1 MTPLAVIVP
10 SMTRSIEIPLLGLA
24 AVDLAASIAVGW
36 FRPRAGRFLLLA
48 GFAALAAALVVRG
61 IAIGYLPLTQRPESI
76 AGFVLCAIGVALFT
90 ERRVPENPTVDVR
103 LYRLLLL
110 LPPLALL
117 TWSIAA
123 WPTPQHPVSLL
134 VTVWYCIHV
143 PLSFIAYGIWS
154 AAFAGAIVRL
164 AAPLGPEETMAWDA
178 RIRSWIVWGFH
189 IFSISMVTGGIW
201 GYLAWG
207 YVFLWD
213 PKMELS
219 VALWL
224 AYAALAHLTALEPR
238 PRLRA
243 ILAIPAWVVMWLAYL
258 GVAFFRTSIHGF
270 G

>member
-1 MTPLAVIVP
+1 
-10 SMTRSIEIPLLGLA
+10 MTRSVEVPLLALA
-24 AVDLAASIAVGW
+24 AVDIAASIAVGW
-36 FRPRAGRFLLLA
+36 FRPRAGSFILLA
-48 GFAALAAALVVRG
+48 GFTALAAALTARG

-76 AGFVLCAIGVALFT
+76 AGFVLCVVGVALFT
-90 ERRVPENPTVDVR
+90 DGRIPEDSRTGGR
-103 LYRLLLL
+103 MFRLLLL

-117 TWSIAA
+117 AWSIAA
-123 WPTPQHPVSLL
+123 WPAPQHPVSLL
-134 VTVWYCIHV
+134 VTVWYCVHV
-143 PLSFIAYGIWS
+143 PLSFVAYGVWS
-154 AAFAGAIVRL
+154 AAFAAAVVRL
-164 AAPLGPEETMAWDA
+164 VACPTTADRTVWDA
-178 RIRSWIVWGFH
+178 RIRSWIAWGFH
-189 IFSISMVTGGIW
+189 IFSVSMVTGGIW

-224 AYAALAHLTALEPR
+224 AYAALAHLSALEPR

-243 ILAIPAWVVMWLAYL
+243 ILALPAWILMWLAYL